1 MEVSSVKNSTL
12 TIFYKEPGS
21 KESINAYLTAQNRE
35 INYITAP
42 GQWLALKSVRVMI
55 RLSLSS
61 ILAGVLSGIVL

>member
-42 GQWLALKSVRVMI
+42 GQ
-55 RLSLSS
+55 
-61 ILAGVLSGIVL
+61 